1 MDAELNANELTR
13 VEERQV
19 LIVGEVACKKIVE
32 YI

>member
-1 MDAELNANELTR
+1 MDAELNANEITR

-19 LIVGEVACKKIVE
+19 LRRRSRMQKIVE